1 MLFHTL
7 LLGEIN
13 LSYKNIKAIIQ
24 FCKEEGLFLFANEV
38 YQDNVY
44 AQGAIVSLVQEST
57 P

>member
-1 MLFHTL
+1 MLFRTL
-7 LLGEIN
+7 LLGQYLCYE
-13 LSYKNIKAIIQ
+13 NIKATIQ
-24 FCKEEGLFLFANEV
+24 FCKEEGLFLFAKKV